1 MGGKENG
8 KSGMFYTFINP
19 THELRLRATLEQD
32 DALKAALRERAEI
45 ACMRA
50 LSFHILWFLHT

>member
-1 MGGKENG
+1 
-8 KSGMFYTFINP
+8 MFYTFINP
-19 THELRLRATLEQD
+19 THELRLRATLKQD

-45 ACMRA
+45 VCMRA